1 MGLEVVTKGP
11 IQMPYGLKLPN
22 MLGRRSLE
30 RKFRRILPTK
40 SHNLCRLATP
50 VHVNTKQHV
59 EIDRRSVKVC
69 HYSFAVANGRWISDG
84 PFRDADRRKCVVM
97 QLLQSVRRQFQFPK
111 FRSRSGHL

>member
-11 IQMPYGLKLPN
+11 FQMPYGLKLPN

-30 RKFRRILPTK
+30 REIRRILPTK

-69 HYSFAVANGRWISDG
+69 HYSFAVANGQWISDE
-84 PFRDADRRKCVVM
+84 PFRDSDRRKCAVM
-97 QLLQSVRRQFQFPK
+97 QLLQSVRRQFQFPT
-111 FRSRSGHL
+111 FHLRSGHL

>member
-11 IQMPYGLKLPN
+11 FQMPYRLKLPN

-30 RKFRRILPTK
+30 REIRRILPTI

-59 EIDRRSVKVC
+59 EIDRRSVKIC
-69 HYSFAVANGRWISDG
+69 HYSFAVANGQWISDE
-84 PFRDADRRKCVVM
+84 PFRDSDRGKCAVM
-97 QLLQSVRRQFQFPK
+97 QLLQSVRRQFQFPT
-111 FRSRSGHL
+111 FHLRSGHL